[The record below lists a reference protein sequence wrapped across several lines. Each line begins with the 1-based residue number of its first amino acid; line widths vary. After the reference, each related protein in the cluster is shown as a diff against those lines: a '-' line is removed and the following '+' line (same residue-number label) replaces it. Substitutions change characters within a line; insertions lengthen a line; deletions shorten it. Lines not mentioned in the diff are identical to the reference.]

1 MKNNLTTKR
10 KRIGEILVSQGR
22 ITPEKLAE
30 FLRIQKK
37 TNKRLG
43 EILIEHGILTKDELS
58 TGLGEQLGIPHVWLR
73 KGMVD
78 PRIVEILPKE
88 KALHYQVIPMFK
100 VGDTLTLATS
110 DPYAIFIF
118 DEVAKITGLKVQ
130 PVICRTDDILESI
143 SKYYDESI
151 SVVLDDI
158 INDICEDD
166 IDVVEGVA
174 ERDVKEIAELAEG
187 SPVINLV
194 NKILLKSIRDG
205 ASDIHIEPT
214 RKQFRVR
221 VRIDGVMYELMTGNV
236 DMHPP
241 LVSRLKVMSN
251 LDIAERR
258 IPQDGRIQVAADGKN
273 IDVRFSSMPTIY
285 GEKIVLRILDKNKAL
300 LDVNKLGFAP
310 ETLEGFKGALFKP
323 HGLIVVCGPTGS
335 GKTTTLYSALA
346 LLNTP
351 EKNIVTIE
359 DPVEYQLEMINQIQ
373 TNEGIGLTFAKI
385 LKHTLRQDPDIIMVG
400 EIRDKETA
408 ETAIQASLTGHL
420 VLTTLHTNDSPSAVT
435 RLLEMGVEP
444 YLVSSAM
451 LACLAQRLV
460 RTICPNCKTAYYPPS
475 DVLKKLGTNGNKK
488 TTLKKGKGCSD
499 CYDSGYKGRIGLYE
513 LLDFDEDIQ
522 SLILKSPTSDQIKK
536 TLSEKGYKDLQM
548 LGYDKVLKGVTT
560 LEEVTRAT
568 IV

>member
-1 MKNNLTTKR
+1 MKQNLTTRR

-22 ITPEKLAE
+22 ITPKQLTE

-37 TNKRLG
+37 TNKKLG
-43 EILIEHGILTKDELS
+43 EVLVEHGVVSKEELS

-78 PRIVEILPKE
+78 PRVVDVLPKE
-88 KALHYQVIPMFK
+88 KALHYQVLPMFK
-100 VGDTLTLATS
+100 VRDTLTLATS
-110 DPYAIFIF
+110 DPYGVFIF
-118 DEVAKITGLKVQ
+118 DEVAKITNLKVQ
-130 PVICRTDDILESI
+130 PVLCRTDDILESI
-143 SKYYDESI
+143 SKYYDESLGA
-151 SVVLDDI
+151 VLDDV

-166 IDVVEGVA
+166 IDLVETVSDKKV
-174 ERDVKEIAELAEG
+174 EELAELAEG
-187 SPVINLV
+187 SPVINLA

-205 ASDIHIEPT
+205 VSDIHIEPN
-214 RKQFRVR
+214 RNKYRVR
-221 VRIDGVMYELMTGNV
+221 VRIDGVMYELMSGKA

-258 IPQDGRIQVAADGKN
+258 IPQDGRIQVAADGKS

-300 LDVNKLGFAP
+300 LDVNKLGFEPA
-310 ETLEGFKGALFKP
+310 TLEGFKTAIRKP
-323 HGLIVVCGPTGS
+323 HGLIIVCGPTGS
-335 GKTTTLYSALA
+335 GKTTSLYAALS

-351 EKNIVTIE
+351 EKNVVTIE

-373 TNEGIGLTFAKI
+373 ANEGIGLSFARI

-435 RLLEMGVEP
+435 RLLEMGIEP
-444 YLVSSAM
+444 YLVSSA
-451 LACLAQRLV
+451 LQACLAQRLV
-460 RTICPNCKTAYYPPS
+460 RTICPNCKIDYHAPS
-475 DVLKKLGTNGNKK
+475 NILKKLGINENEKIK
-488 TTLKKGKGCSD
+488 LKKGKGCPD

-513 LLDFDEDIQ
+513 LLEFDEDLQ
-522 SLILKSPTSDQIKK
+522 GFILKSPTSDQIKK
-536 TLSEKGYKDLQM
+536 TLLENGHKDLQK
-548 LGYDKVLKGVTT
+548 LGYEKVLKGVTT

>member
-1 MKNNLTTKR
+1 MKKNLIARR

-22 ITPEKLAE
+22 ITPKQLAE

-43 EILIEHGILTKDELS
+43 EVLVEHGVVSKEELS
-58 TGLGEQLGIPHVWLR
+58 TGLGEQLGIPHIWLR

-78 PRIVEILPKE
+78 SGIVNVLPKE
-88 KALHYQVIPMFK
+88 KALHYQVLPMFK
-100 VGDTLTLATS
+100 VRDTLTLATS
-110 DPYAIFIF
+110 DPYAVFIF
-118 DEVAKITGLKVQ
+118 DEVAKITNLKVQ
-130 PVICRTDDILESI
+130 PVLCRTDDILESI
-143 SKYYDESI
+143 TKYYDQSI
-151 SVVLDDI
+151 GQALDEVIDG
-158 INDICEDD
+158 ICEDEID
-166 IDVVEGVA
+166 LVEDVVD
-174 ERDVKEIAELAEG
+174 RDVKEIAELAEG
-187 SPVINLV
+187 SPVINLA
-194 NKILLKSIRDG
+194 NRILLKSIRDG
-205 ASDIHIEPT
+205 VSDIHIEPNRT
-214 RKQFRVR
+214 KYRVR
-221 VRIDGVMYELMTGNV
+221 VRIDGVMYELLSGKV

-258 IPQDGRIQVAADGKN
+258 IPQDGRIQVAADGKK

-300 LDVNKLGFAP
+300 LDLNKLGFET
-310 ETLEGFKGALFKP
+310 ETLEGFKAALRKP
-323 HGLIVVCGPTGS
+323 HGLIIVCGPTGS
-335 GKTTTLYSALA
+335 GKTTSLYSAISM
-346 LLNTP
+346 LNTP

-373 TNEGIGLTFAKI
+373 ANESIGLSFARI

-400 EIRDKETA
+400 EIRDKTTA

-460 RTICPNCKTAYYPPS
+460 RTICPHCKTTFYPPS
-475 DVLKKLGTNGNKK
+475 DVLKKLGIDENKK
-488 TTLKKGKGCSD
+488 MTLQKGKGCPD

-513 LLDFDEDIQ
+513 LLEFDEDLQ
-522 SLILKSPTSDQIKK
+522 SLILTSPTSDQLKK
-536 TLSEKGYKDLQM
+536 SLLHKGHKDLQKV
-548 LGYDKVLKGVTT
+548 GYDKVLKGVTT